1 MPLDRIIT
9 DPIIST
15 ENTTFSPS
23 HSRSPVDHYPTLT
36 LEPAAPTERDPL
48 IATPKVKKPF
58 YRARPLWLVP
68 FALIASLTRGM
79 TLASRVEV
87 FTELSCHSLHERYN
101 HTRAIP
107 SGSSLI
113 PLESS
118 RYEVDSGGPYLIS
131 VRLPSSPAHTSEE
144 NDDGDDGDDPRVIPG
159 KKCVSDPAVQAGAA
173 RLQTIMTTTM
183 GALSALTTGWWGQFG
198 ERHGRTRVLAISTF
212 GLFLTDLTFIL
223 VSTPHSPLA
232 VHSHKLLIL
241 APIIEGSL
249 GGWSTMAGANTAY
262 IADCTSPG
270 SRATIFARFTG
281 VLSIGLALGPIIGA
295 WLIRNPIP
303 FLNPGSTDHPLQSV
317 TSVFWVAIACSFVNL
332 VLVLFVF
339 PESLPASRRA
349 SNRKGKGRAVESGP
363 GLPSM
368 CLIGKADESSQG
380 WAATDIIRSFLS
392 PLAVFLPSHVPVAAS
407 ATGDSLVPSRTRN
420 DWSLTFIGLSL
431 FLHMLASGIFQ
442 IKYLYAEHVYDWAA
456 EQLSYYISFMGACR
470 AWHLLV
476 FLPFLLSK
484 FKPIRAAVASIN
496 APANP
501 AAPESKPKP
510 TKSHLFNEMQ
520 FDLRVVRY
528 SMLIDFLSHG
538 LVVFVP
544 LPSRG
549 ASETWWSQFMFV
561 GATSLSCAGAGVMP
575 GVQSLALCTLQGRA
589 LTAKEAVVRAGE
601 AHENDNEAELEPGK
615 LFGALAVMQAIGQT
629 ILGPM
634 VFGVI
639 YSSTVASFPKAVFA
653 TASGLVLLSIA
664 LTIFVRPDVSLSVMK
679 HKKVEAKGKT
689 VVRPSGAKPK
699 RKYQENRGRSR
710 VSKDLRGGAARA
722 DYDVSRLDA
731 SDAGGSGSG
740 SSSSV

>member
-15 ENTTFSPS
+15 ENTAFSPS
-23 HSRSPVDHYPTLT
+23 RSRPPVDHYPTSA
-36 LEPAAPTERDPL
+36 LEPTAPTERDPL
-48 IATPKVKKPF
+48 IATTPKVKKPF

-87 FTELSCHSLHERYN
+87 FTELSCNNLHEPYN
-101 HTRAIP
+101 HTRASP
-107 SGSSLI
+107 SLI
-113 PLESS
+113 PLASS
-118 RYEVDSGGPYLIS
+118 RYAVDLGEPYLIS
-131 VRLPSSPAHTSEE
+131 VRLPSLPVHTLEE

-198 ERHGRTRVLAISTF
+198 ERHGRARVLAIATF

-223 VSTPHSPLA
+223 VSTPHSLLA

-249 GGWSTMAGANTAY
+249 GGWSTLAGANTAY

-270 SRATIFARFTG
+270 SRATIFARFSG
-281 VLSIGLALGPIIGA
+281 VLFIGLALGPIIGA

-303 FLNPGSTDHPLQSV
+303 FLRAGNIDHPLQSV

-332 VLVLFVF
+332 LLVLFVI

-349 SNRKGKGRAVESGP
+349 LNRKGKARAVESDP
-363 GLPSM
+363 DFPSS
-368 CLIGKADESSQG
+368 KVEDSSQG
-380 WAATDIIRSFLS
+380 WAATRIIRSFLS
-392 PLAVFLPSHVPVAAS
+392 PLAVFLPTHVPVAAS

-420 DWSLTFIGLSL
+420 DWSLTFIGLSV

-442 IKYLYAEHVYDWAA
+442 LKYLYAEHIYNWAA

-470 AWHLLV
+470 AWHLLL

-484 FKPIRAAVASIN
+484 FKPVCAAVSSITT
-496 APANP
+496 PANP
-501 AAPESKPKP
+501 AAPKSKPKP
-510 TKSHLFNEMQ
+510 TKSHLFSEMQ

-528 SMLIDFLSHG
+528 SMFIDFLSHA
-538 LVVFVP
+538 LVVIAP
-544 LPSRG
+544 LPSR
-549 ASETWWSQFMFV
+549 AVNEAWWSQFMFV
-561 GATSLSCAGAGVMP
+561 GATSLACAGAGVMP

-589 LTAKEAVVRAGE
+589 LVTKEVAVRAGE
-601 AHENDNEAELEPGK
+601 AQEHDDDVELEPGK
-615 LFGALAVMQAIGQT
+615 LFGALAVLQAVGQT

-634 VFGVI
+634 LFGVI
-639 YSSTVASFPKAVFA
+639 YSSTVASFPKAMFA
-653 TASGLVLLSIA
+653 TAGGLVLLSIA
-664 LTIFVRPDVSLSVMK
+664 LTILIRPDVSLSVMK
-679 HKKVEAKGKT
+679 RKKVQAKGKT
-689 VVRPSGAKPK
+689 VVRPHGVKPK
-699 RKYQENRGRSR
+699 RRHQEENRGRSR

-722 DYDVSRLDA
+722 EYEYDVSRLDVSEA
-731 SDAGGSGSG
+731 SGSGSG
-740 SSSSV
+740 SSI

>member
-15 ENTTFSPS
+15 ENIAFSPS
-23 HSRSPVDHYPTLT
+23 RSRTPVDHNPTLV
-36 LEPAAPTERDPL
+36 LEGAAVPTERDPL
-48 IATPKVKKPF
+48 IATAPKLKKPF

-87 FTELSCHSLHERYN
+87 FTELSCHSIHEHYN
-101 HTRAIP
+101 HTRVVP
-107 SGSSLI
+107 SLTPFNSSH
-113 PLESS
+113 
-118 RYEVDSGGPYLIS
+118 YAVDPVEPHLIS
-131 VRLPSSPAHTSEE
+131 VHFPSPHISSDEYQE
-144 NDDGDDGDDPRVIPG
+144 GDDDDDDPRVIPN
-159 KKCVSDPAVQAGAA
+159 KKCISDPAVQAGAA

-198 ERHGRTRVLAISTF
+198 ERHGRIRVLAIATF

-232 VHSHKLLIL
+232 AHSHKLLIL

-249 GGWSTMAGANTAY
+249 GGWSTLTGANTAY
-262 IADCTSPG
+262 IVDCTSPG

-281 VLSIGLALGPIIGA
+281 VLCIGLALGPMLGA
-295 WLIRNPIP
+295 WLIRHPIP
-303 FLNPGSTDHPLQSV
+303 FLNAGNAEHPLQSV

-332 VLVLFVF
+332 ILVLFVF

-349 SNRKGKGRAVESGP
+349 SNRKGKGRAVESSP
-363 GLPSM
+363 NFPIS
-368 CLIGKADESSQG
+368 KADESSQG
-380 WAATDIIRSFLS
+380 WVATRIIRRFLS

-407 ATGDSLVPSRTRN
+407 ATGDSLVPSRTRK
-420 DWSLTFIGLSL
+420 DWGLTFIGLSL
-431 FLHMLASGIFQ
+431 FSHMLASGIFQ
-442 IKYLYAEHVYDWAA
+442 IKYLYAEHIYDWAA

-476 FLPFLLSK
+476 LLPFLLLK
-484 FKPIRAAVASIN
+484 FKPVRAAVPATD

-501 AAPESKPKP
+501 AAPTSKPKP
-510 TKSHLFNEMQ
+510 TKSHLFSEMQ

-528 SMLIDFLSHG
+528 SMLIDFLSHA
-538 LVVFVP
+538 LVVIAP

-549 ASETWWSQFMFV
+549 ANDAWWSQFMFV
-561 GATSLSCAGAGVMP
+561 GATSLSCVGAGVMP
-575 GVQSLALCTLQGRA
+575 GMQSLALCTLQGRA
-589 LTAKEAVVRAGE
+589 LATKEAAIRTGE
-601 AHENDNEAELEPGK
+601 AQEHDNDAGLEPGK
-615 LFGALAVMQAIGQT
+615 LFGALAVLQAIGQT

-634 VFGVI
+634 LFGVI
-639 YSSTVASFPKAVFA
+639 YSSTVGSFPKAIFA

-664 LTIFVRPDVSLSVMK
+664 FTILVRPDVSLSIRK
-679 HKKVEAKGKT
+679 PKVAAKGKT
-689 VVRPSGAKPK
+689 ATRPYGAKPK
-699 RKYQENRGRSR
+699 RRYQEQIRGRSR

-722 DYDVSRLDA
+722 DYDVRFDA
-731 SDAGGSGSG
+731 SDEASGSG
-740 SSSSV
+740 SSV